1 MLILARGLSRGRLRL
16 ILALLFLMGAVV
28 VLGMVIYYPLGGQT
42 GKPDVGT
49 IVDENVSLEGIKEY
63 RLDLSKYEAV
73 QISVNATKLVN
84 LQIYGPNG
92 TVTPMRGYN
101 LQTGDYSFM
110 AESSG
115 RYVINVINT
124 YAARGPISANIRIDV
139 TPGFLETEE

>member
-1 MLILARGLSRGRLRL
+1 MARRKSRGRLRL

-28 VLGMVIYYPLGGQT
+28 ALGAVMYYPLGWQAGEPEI
-42 GKPDVGT
+42 GP
-49 IVDENVSLEGIKEY
+49 IVNESVSLEGIKEY
-63 RLDLSKYEAV
+63 RLNLTKYESV
-73 QISVNATKLVN
+73 QVSVNATKLVN

-92 TVTPMRGYN
+92 TITPMRGYN

-124 YAARGPISANIRIDV
+124 YSARGPISANIRIDV
-139 TPGFLETEE
+139 TP

>member
-1 MLILARGLSRGRLRL
+1 
-16 ILALLFLMGAVV
+16 MGAVV
-28 VLGMVIYYPLGGQT
+28 ALAMVMYYPLGWQT
-42 GKPDVGT
+42 GTPEIGP
-49 IVDENVSLEGIKEY
+49 IVDESVNLEGIKEY
-63 RLDLSKYEAV
+63 RLNLTKYESV

-115 RYVINVINT
+115 RYTINVINT
-124 YAARGPISANIRIDV
+124 YAARGPISANVRIDV
-139 TPGFLETEE
+139 TPGFLETEG